1 MTKGTL
7 SPTKHNDDDDWM
19 KKKGLSQL
27 DSKGPHHG
35 SCQKKHGRSKK
46 TKKGGVTWDEHN
58 LEENERI
65 KMALNP
71 MKIDEP
77 KTPYHHSEEDDVSD
91 DESLGMSPLSLSD
104 DVGRVEGMRRRR
116 SMFEEQLE
124 MEESVVEE
132 TEEDKEKRRK
142 FVEARKQHYKV
153 GKHLL
158 SKQME
163 DTA

>member
-1 MTKGTL
+1 
-7 SPTKHNDDDDWM
+7 M
-19 KKKGLSQL
+19 KKQGLLQR
-27 DSKGPHHG
+27 DSRNHG
-35 SCQKKHGRSKK
+35 SCQKKHGKTKK
-46 TKKGGVTWDEHN
+46 TKQGGVTWDEHN

-77 KTPYHHSEEDDVSD
+77 KTPYHHSEEDAASD

-104 DVGRVEGMRRRR
+104 DVGRVEGMRRR
-116 SMFEEQLE
+116 SVFEEQLE
-124 MEESVVEE
+124 ADE
-132 TEEDKEKRRK
+132 TVLEDTDEDKEKRRK

-158 SKQME
+158 SKHME
-163 DTA
+163 DNT